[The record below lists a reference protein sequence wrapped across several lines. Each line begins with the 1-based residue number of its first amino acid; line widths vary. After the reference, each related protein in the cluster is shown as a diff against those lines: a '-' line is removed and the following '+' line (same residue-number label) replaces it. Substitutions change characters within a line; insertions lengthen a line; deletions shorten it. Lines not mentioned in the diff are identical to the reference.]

1 MLFRG
6 RERLKENG
14 FFYRLSMYNGGCR
27 WGQKNVLLHPKLY
40 FSAED
45 TFKVGGLLDSGI
57 PLLAMNI
64 LSRIP
69 VNIIDR
75 FIVIFGGF
83 FIAEGIKRLLVI
95 KVRNEGNFSLFL

>member
-1 MLFRG
+1 MLLASSNNYVF
-6 RERLKENG
+6 LN
-14 FFYRLSMYNGGCR
+14 
-27 WGQKNVLLHPKLY
+27 PKLY

-45 TFKVGGLLDSGI
+45 IFKAGGLLNSGI
-57 PLLAMNI
+57 PMLAMNI

-83 FIAEGIKRLLVI
+83 FIAEGITKLLVT
-95 KVRNEGNFSLFL
+95 REE